1 MELVHDAHKDLMK
14 SPVSSVSSDY
24 VLVEKSAEPHVE
36 IRLGESKLKW
46 YHLGRPDE
54 PVTDDARKLAI
65 DFLQKRA
72 WSEEYLGE
80 LGFVILHRCGPE
92 FYFLLVATWQN
103 NNEVWESVF
112 AKRSDAEDD
121 FSPFTFETHHRGTF
135 CVWELGIVNHE
146 KDAWKRFLLSERS
159 QEDREAYLNDLY
171 YGKA

>member
-1 MELVHDAHKDLMK
+1 MELVHDADEDLMK
-14 SPVSSVSSDY
+14 KPVASVSSDY
-24 VLVEKSAEPHVE
+24 VFVEKSAEPRVE
-36 IRLGESKLKW
+36 IALGDSTLKW

-54 PVTDDARKLAI
+54 PVTDNARKLAI

-72 WSEEYLGE
+72 WMEEDLGE

-112 AKRSDAEDD
+112 AKRSDDEDD

-159 QEDREAYLNDLY
+159 QADREAYLYDLY